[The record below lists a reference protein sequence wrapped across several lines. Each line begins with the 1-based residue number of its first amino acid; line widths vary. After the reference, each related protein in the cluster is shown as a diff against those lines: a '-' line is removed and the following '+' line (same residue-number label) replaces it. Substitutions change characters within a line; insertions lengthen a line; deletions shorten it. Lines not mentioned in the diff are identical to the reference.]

1 MKCLV
6 TGSAGLIG
14 NTLVFDLEKSG
25 YTVISCYNNTKPQYG
40 IPTKLNLLN
49 IDDISKTFKK
59 FQPDIIIHLA
69 ALTDVEKCEVD
80 KQLASLIN
88 EKSTETIAKEAE
100 KLKSFLIYISTDYVF
115 DGIKGDY
122 TETDFP
128 NPLNHYGKTK
138 LAGEK
143 IVKNI
148 NTKWSVIRTSTPF
161 GINSYKKSFPDW
173 IVDNLQKNKK
183 LNILDDQIT
192 SPTYVPNLSKMILE
206 IITRK
211 LEGFF
216 HLSGSTRISRF
227 EFAKKIVKNLNLDN
241 SLLNPVKL
249 ATMPWKSKRP
259 FDSSL
264 DVSKANSIL
273 TTKPFSIEDSL
284 DEYISKLQNSF
295 SL

>member
-14 NTLVFDLEKSG
+14 NQLVFDLEQSG
-25 YTVISCYNNTKPQYG
+25 HTVYSCYNYTKPQYG
-40 IPTKLNLLN
+40 IPIKLNLLN
-49 IDDISKTFKK
+49 LEDISKTFKK
-59 FQPDIIIHLA
+59 FQPDTIIHLA
-69 ALTDVEKCEVD
+69 ALTDVEKCEIE
-80 KQLASLIN
+80 KQLASSIN
-88 EKSTETIAKEAE
+88 EKATETIAKEAE
-100 KLKSFLIYISTDYVF
+100 TLGCFLIYLSTDYVF
-115 DGIKGDY
+115 DGKKGLY

-143 IVKNI
+143 TVENN

-161 GINSYKKSFPDW
+161 SINSYKKSFPIW
-173 IVDNLQKNKK
+173 ILENLQKNKK
-183 LNILDDQIT
+183 LNILEDQFT

-206 IITRK
+206 IITRN

-216 HLSGSTRISRF
+216 HLSGATRISRF
-227 EFAKKIVKNLNLDN
+227 EFAKTIIENLHLDS
-241 SLLNPVKL
+241 SLLHPVKL
-249 ATMPWKSKRP
+249 DTMPWKSKRP
-259 FDSSL
+259 LDSSL

-273 TTKPFSIEDSL
+273 VTKPFSIEDSL
-284 DEYISKLQNSF
+284 DEYIPQLRDSF